1 MTEEEQQIAADL
13 EDSDDDIALIDF
25 DKTKKKKK
33 KKAKKDAKTDGSK
46 TDAAAKKLAD
56 QACKS

>member
-1 MTEEEQQIAADL
+1 MTEEEKKIAADL

-33 KKAKKDAKTDGSK
+33 KKAKKDGKLDASK
-46 TDAAAKKLAD
+46 TDAAASKLSA
-56 QACKS
+56 QVRK